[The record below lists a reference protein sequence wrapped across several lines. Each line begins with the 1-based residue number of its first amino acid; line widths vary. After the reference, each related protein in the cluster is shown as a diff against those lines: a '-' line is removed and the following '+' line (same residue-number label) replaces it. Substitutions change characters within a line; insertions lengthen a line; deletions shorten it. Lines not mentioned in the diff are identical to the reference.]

1 MIALAFAFGLLV
13 GSFLN
18 VCIHRWPRDQSV
30 ISPRSHCTKCSGW
43 IAWYDNIPLLSHVLL
58 LGRCRRCDQ
67 AIPWRYPLVEFLTAA
82 TLALVAGA
90 HGFGLE
96 AARAALLASML
107 IVLFFTDLERM
118 TLPDVVTIGGIVSG
132 VTLSVLVP
140 LPGGVADVGY
150 LIVGGHPPAWL
161 LSLTESLAG
170 AILFGGSLYLI
181 REAYYRLRGVDG
193 LGLGDV
199 KLAAMIAAFLGT
211 AEALLVLL
219 LGCLLA
225 TLAGCVSVAVKRAD
239 WRTPLPFG
247 SYLSGA
253 ALVTIFAGDAILN
266 RYWDFVLG

>member
-1 MIALAFAFGLLV
+1 MIALAFAFGLLA

-18 VCIHRWPRDQSV
+18 VCIHRWPREQSV
-30 ISPRSHCTKCSGW
+30 ISPRSRCTKCSGG
-43 IAWYDNIPLLSHVLL
+43 IAWYDNIPLLSYLLL

-82 TLALVAGA
+82 TLALVAA
-90 HGFGLE
+90 THGFGLE

-118 TLPDVVTIGGIVSG
+118 KLPDEVTIGGIVSG
-132 VTLSVLVP
+132 ITFSVFVP
-140 LPGGVADVGY
+140 LPSGVADVGF
-150 LIVGGHPPAWL
+150 LIAGGHPPAWL

-170 AILFGGSLYLI
+170 AILFGSSLYLI
-181 REAYYRLRGVDG
+181 GEAYYRLRGIDG

-199 KLAAMIAAFLGT
+199 KLVAMIAAFLGT
-211 AEALLVLL
+211 SEALLVLL

-225 TLAGCVSVAVKRAD
+225 TVVGCVSVAVKRAH

-266 RYWDFVLG
+266 RYWEFVLG